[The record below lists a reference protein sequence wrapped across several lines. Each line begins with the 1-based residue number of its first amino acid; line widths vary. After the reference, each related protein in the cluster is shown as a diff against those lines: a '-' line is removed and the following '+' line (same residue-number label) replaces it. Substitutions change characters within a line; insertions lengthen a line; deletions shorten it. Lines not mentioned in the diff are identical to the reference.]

1 MTFKQATFSITAAL
15 LAVSLVAPAAMSAP
29 RKDVRGKPTKFDLTA
44 SEWEKVKAGGITV
57 RHVNHGQANEFFSA
71 GYVKAPIDEVFWYY
85 EDHNN
90 TPKYQ
95 NAIKKID
102 VEEDKS
108 PKRGGGSTADILGGY
123 RRLQYHLSLP
133 FPIGWRRFVLDLEGN
148 GTPGKYGDIW
158 WSYNSGDIN
167 EMLGSYVVTPYPHNK
182 DWSLVRYWVKADMNT
197 WIPGW
202 LIGFVQGGT
211 IPHVIAQ
218 ARKDLEK

>member
-1 MTFKQATFSITAAL
+1 MTFKQGTPGLAVAF
-15 LAVSLVAPAAMSAP
+15 LAVSVLSPAALAAE
-29 RKDVRGKPTKFDLTA
+29 RKPVRSKPAKFELTA

-57 RHVNHGQANEFFSA
+57 RHVNNGQTNEFFSA
-71 GYVKAPIDEVFWYY
+71 GYVKAPVDEVFWYY

-95 NAIKKID
+95 NSIKKIE

-108 PKRGGGSTADILGGY
+108 PKRTAVGNDVMGGY

-148 GTPGKYGDIW
+148 GQPGKFGDIW
-158 WSYNSGDIN
+158 WSLNSGDIN
-167 EMLGSYVVTPYPHNK
+167 EMMGSYVVTPYPFNK
-182 DWSLVRYWVKADMNT
+182 DWTLVRYWVKADMNT

-211 IPHVIAQ
+211 IPHVVAQ

>member
-1 MTFKQATFSITAAL
+1 MTFLKGTFGLAAAL
-15 LAVSLVAPAAMSAP
+15 MSISLLAPGAMAVD
-29 RKDVRGKPTKFDLTA
+29 RKPVRGKPTKFDLSA
-44 SEWEKVKAGGITV
+44 SEWAEVKAGAITK
-57 RHVNHGQANEFFSA
+57 RHVSHGQANEFFSA
-71 GYVKAPIDEVFWYY
+71 GYVKAPVDEVFWYY
-85 EDHNN
+85 EDHTN

-108 PKRGGGSTADILGGY
+108 PKRGAPGDVRGGY

-133 FPIGWRRFVLDLEGN
+133 FPIGWRHFVLDLEGN
-148 GTPGKYGDIW
+148 GEPGKYGDIW

-167 EMLGSYVVTPYPHNK
+167 EMLGSYVITQYPDNK
-182 DWSLVRYWVKADMNT
+182 NWSLVRYWVKADMNT

-218 ARKDLEK
+218 GRKDLEK